1 MGNIMRNLIAVLA
14 VLLAIVAAPLHAQ
27 GTRPAVFNNEQ
38 QAQQHCPAD
47 TVVWLNLPTGV
58 YHFSGQ
64 RWYGNTKAGA
74 YVCRKEA
81 DAAGDR
87 ATRNGQ

>member
-1 MGNIMRNLIAVLA
+1 MRNLIVALA
-14 VLLAIVAAPLHAQ
+14 VLLAVTTAPVRAQ
-27 GTRPAVFNNEQ
+27 SARPAIFNSEQ

-47 TVVWLNLPTGV
+47 TVVWLNLSTGV
-58 YHFSGQ
+58 YHFQGQ

-74 YVCRKEA
+74 YVCEKEA
-81 DAAGDR
+81 VAASDR